1 MKNIK
6 FDFKNEIRL
15 SDFWDSLLLIAPI
28 RFSMRAA

>member
-28 RFSMRAA
+28 RFSMRAD